1 MVKKQNP
8 GRDDERESRDVT
20 LIVADIIKQADF
32 GRGIVRLD
40 PEIMKQLDLTSGDYL
55 RIYGSRVTH
64 SRVMPSV
71 SMDVGTRYIRM
82 DKIVKGNAGVR
93 TGDKVRVR
101 PVDVG
106 EASKVVLAPQD
117 HMIRVAPDFHTW
129 VKRRLLDFA
138 VTKGDIVLIPIFQR
152 FISLIVV
159 GVSPG
164 TYGKVGPNTMIE
176 VRESPVELARVV
188 LPTVTY
194 EDIGGLREEIQRI
207 REMVELP
214 LRHPELFRHLGIDPP
229 KGVLLFGPPGTG
241 KTLLAKA
248 VANESNAH
256 FISISGPEIMSKY
269 YGESEKRL
277 REIFEEAE
285 KNAPSIIF
293 MDEIDAIAPKRE
305 EVTGEVERRVVA
317 QLLAL
322 MDGLK
327 GRGEVIVIGATN
339 RPEAIDPALRRPGRF
354 DREIEIGVPD
364 REGRKEILLIHTR
377 NMPLADDVD
386 LDKLADITHGFVGA
400 DLAALVREAAMR
412 ALRRLMKEVNLLE
425 SEKLPPE
432 VMEKLKVTMN
442 DFMEAFK
449 DITPSALREV
459 VIQVPNV
466 RWEDIGGLESVKEEL
481 KMAVEWPLKYP
492 ELFEASGARQP
503 KGVLLFGPPGTG
515 KTLLAKAVANESEAN
530 FISVKGPEIMSKWVG
545 ESEKAVRMIFRRAR
559 QAAPAI
565 IFIDEI
571 DSIAPVRGYSSDSG
585 VSERVVSQMLT
596 EMDGLEELRRVVVIA
611 ATNRPDLV
619 DPALLRPGRFDRLI
633 YVPPPDKEARLQ
645 ILRIHTKGK
654 PLAPDVDLEEL
665 AARTEGYTGADLA
678 NLVNLATLMALR
690 EHINKYKDPKEA
702 TAHKSELLVT
712 KRHFDEAMKRVR
724 PLGREEIERYR
735 RLAEEFM
742 RRIPA

>member
-1 MVKKQNP
+1 MVRKQNP
-8 GRDDERESRDVT
+8 GDGERESRDVT

-64 SRVMPSV
+64 CRVMPSV

-101 PVDVG
+101 PVDIG

-138 VTKGDIVLIPIFQR
+138 ATKGDVVLIPIFQR

-159 GVSPG
+159 SLTPG
-164 TYGKVGPNTMIE
+164 TYGKIGPNTIIE

-188 LPTVTY
+188 LPTITY

-229 KGVLLFGPPGTG
+229 KGVLLYGPPGTG

-293 MDEIDAIAPKRE
+293 IDELDSIAPNRN

-377 NMPLADDVD
+377 NMPLADVD
-386 LDKLADITHGFVGA
+386 LDRLADITHGFVGA
-400 DLAALVREAAMR
+400 DLAALVREAAMA
-412 ALRRLMKEVNLLE
+412 ALRRVLPKIDLDAESIPLEVLE
-425 SEKLPPE
+425 E
-432 VMEKLKVTMN
+432 LKVTN
-442 DFMEAFK
+442 EDFFEALK
-449 DITPSALREV
+449 LVQPSALRE
-459 VIQVPNV
+459 ISIEIPNV
-466 RWEDIGGLESVKEEL
+466 TWDDVGGLEDVKREL
-481 KMAVEWPLKYP
+481 REVVELPLKNP
-492 ELFEASGARQP
+492 DAFRRMGIDPPR
-503 KGVLLFGPPGTG
+503 GVLLYGPPGCG
-515 KTLLAKAVANESEAN
+515 KTLIAKAVANESEAN
-530 FISVKGPEIMSKWVG
+530 FISVKGPELLSKWVG
-545 ESEKAVRMIFRRAR
+545 ESEKAVRMIFRKAR
-559 QAAPAI
+559 QVTPAI
-565 IFIDEI
+565 VFIDEI
-571 DSIAPVRGYSSDSG
+571 DSLFPRRGVHADSG

-596 EMDGLEELRRVVVIA
+596 EIDGIHPLRDVVVIG
-611 ATNRPDLV
+611 ATNRPDLI
-619 DPALLRPGRFDRLI
+619 DPALLRPGRLERLV
-633 YVPPPDKEARLQ
+633 YVGPPDFQSRYQ
-645 ILRIHTKGK
+645 ILKVLTKK
-654 PLAPDVDLEEL
+654 VPLAKDVDLRSI
-665 AARTEGYTGADLA
+665 AFMTERYSGADLA
-678 NLVNLATLMALR
+678 ALVREAAMAALR
-690 EHINKYKDPKEA
+690 EDINAEKVE
-702 TAHKSELLVT
+702 S
-712 KRHFDEAMKRVR
+712 RHFEIAMSRVKPSLTDEILKYF
-724 PLGREEIERYR
+724 EEIKKTLRAATIPEERK
-735 RLAEEFM
+735 EETYVY
-742 RRIPA
+742 

>member
-1 MVKKQNP
+1 
-8 GRDDERESRDVT
+8 
-20 LIVADIIKQADF
+20 
-32 GRGIVRLD
+32 
-40 PEIMKQLDLTSGDYL
+40 
-55 RIYGSRVTH
+55 
-64 SRVMPSV
+64 
-71 SMDVGTRYIRM
+71 
-82 DKIVKGNAGVR
+82 
-93 TGDKVRVR
+93 
-101 PVDVG
+101 
-106 EASKVVLAPQD
+106 
-117 HMIRVAPDFHTW
+117 
-129 VKRRLLDFA
+129 
-138 VTKGDIVLIPIFQR
+138 
-152 FISLIVV
+152 
-159 GVSPG
+159 
-164 TYGKVGPNTMIE
+164 

-293 MDEIDAIAPKRE
+293 IDELDSIAPNRN

-400 DLAALVREAAMR
+400 DLAALVREAAMA
-412 ALRRLMKEVNLLE
+412 ALRRVLPKIDLDAESIPLEVLE
-425 SEKLPPE
+425 E
-432 VMEKLKVTMN
+432 LKVTN
-442 DFMEAFK
+442 DDFLEALK
-449 DITPSALREV
+449 LVQPSALRE
-459 VIQVPNV
+459 ISIEIPNV
-466 RWEDIGGLESVKEEL
+466 TWEDVGGLEDVKREL
-481 KMAVEWPLKYP
+481 REIVELPLKNP
-492 ELFEASGARQP
+492 DSFRRMGIEPPR
-503 KGVLLFGPPGTG
+503 GVLLYGPPGCG
-515 KTLLAKAVANESEAN
+515 KTLVAKAVANESEAN
-530 FISVKGPEIMSKWVG
+530 FISVKGPELLSKWVG
-545 ESEKAVRMIFRRAR
+545 ESEKAVRMIFRKAR
-559 QAAPAI
+559 QVAPAI

-571 DSIAPVRGYSSDSG
+571 DSLFPRRGIHADSG

-596 EMDGLEELRRVVVIA
+596 EIDGIQPLRDVVVIG
-611 ATNRPDLV
+611 ATNRPDLI
-619 DPALLRPGRFDRLI
+619 DPAILRPGRLERLV
-633 YVPPPDKEARLQ
+633 YVGPPDAQSRYQ
-645 ILRIHTKGK
+645 ILRVLTKRV
-654 PLAPDVDLEEL
+654 PLARDVDLRRIAL
-665 AARTEGYTGADLA
+665 MTERYSGADLA
-678 NLVNLATLMALR
+678 ALVREAAMAALR
-690 EHINKYKDPKEA
+690 EDLGADKVEA
-702 TAHKSELLVT
+702 
-712 KRHFDEAMKRVR
+712 RHFEIAMSRVKPSLTDEILKYF
-724 PLGREEIERYR
+724 EEVKKTLRAITIPEERK
-735 RLAEEFM
+735 EETYVY
-742 RRIPA
+742 

>member
-1 MVKKQNP
+1 LVKKQNP
-8 GRDDERESRDVT
+8 GDDERESRDVT

-64 SRVMPSV
+64 CRVMPSV

-101 PVDVG
+101 PVDIG

-138 VTKGDIVLIPIFQR
+138 VTKGDVVLIPIFQR

-159 GVSPG
+159 SLTPG
-164 TYGKVGPNTMIE
+164 TYGKIGPNTIIE

-188 LPTVTY
+188 LPTITY
-194 EDIGGLREEIQRI
+194 EDIGGLKDAIQRI

-229 KGVLLFGPPGTG
+229 KGVLLYGPPGTG

-293 MDEIDAIAPKRE
+293 MDEIDSIAPKRE

-386 LDKLADITHGFVGA
+386 LDRLADITHGFVGA
-400 DLAALVREAAMR
+400 DLAALVREAAMA
-412 ALRRLMKEVNLLE
+412 ALRRVLPKIDLDAESVPLEVLE
-425 SEKLPPE
+425 E
-432 VMEKLKVTMN
+432 LKVTMN
-442 DFMEAFK
+442 DFMEALK
-449 DITPSALREV
+449 IVQPSALRE
-459 VIQVPNV
+459 ISIEIPNV
-466 RWEDIGGLESVKEEL
+466 TWEDVGGLEDVKREL
-481 KMAVEWPLKYP
+481 REVVELPLKNP
-492 ELFEASGARQP
+492 DAFKRMGIEPPR
-503 KGVLLFGPPGTG
+503 GVLLYGPPGCG
-515 KTLLAKAVANESEAN
+515 KTLIAKAVANESEAN
-530 FISVKGPEIMSKWVG
+530 FISVKGPELLSKWVG
-545 ESEKAVRMIFRRAR
+545 ESEKAVRMIFRKAR
-559 QAAPAI
+559 QVTPAI
-565 IFIDEI
+565 VFIDEI
-571 DSIAPVRGYSSDSG
+571 DSLFPRRGIHADSG

-596 EMDGLEELRRVVVIA
+596 EIDGIHPLRDVVVIG
-611 ATNRPDLV
+611 ATNRPDLI
-619 DPALLRPGRFDRLI
+619 DPALLRPGRLERLV
-633 YVPPPDKEARLQ
+633 YVGPPDFQSRYQ
-645 ILRIHTKGK
+645 ILKVLTRKV
-654 PLAPDVDLEEL
+654 PLAKDVDLRSIAL
-665 AARTEGYTGADLA
+665 MTERYSGADLA
-678 NLVNLATLMALR
+678 ALVREAAMAALR
-690 EHINKYKDPKEA
+690 EDINAERVE
-702 TAHKSELLVT
+702 S
-712 KRHFDEAMKRVR
+712 RHFEIALSRVKPSLTDEILKYF
-724 PLGREEIERYR
+724 EEIKKTLRAATIPEERK
-735 RLAEEFM
+735 EETYVY
-742 RRIPA
+742 

>member
-1 MVKKQNP
+1 MSEKKVGTLTVAEAHP
-8 GRDDERESRDVT
+8 KDV
-20 LIVADIIKQADF
+20 
-32 GRGIVRLD
+32 GRGIARLD
-40 PEIMKQLDLTSGDYL
+40 P
-55 RIYGSRVTH
+55 
-64 SRVMPSV
+64 RVMEALGINTGDVVMIEGSKVTAAIAWPSY
-71 SMDVGTRYIRM
+71 SSDYGKNLIRIDGYTRR
-82 DKIVKGNAGVR
+82 NAGVAIDD
-93 TGDKVRVR
+93 TVKVWKGVAK
-101 PVDVG
+101 P
-106 EASKVVLAPQD
+106 AKKVVFAPTEPIQLLGGEQYL
-117 HMIRVAPDFHTW
+117 
-129 VKRRLLDFA
+129 KRLLEGRPLVRGDR
-138 VTKGDIVLIPIFQR
+138 VTINVFG
-152 FISLIVV
+152 SLIDLVV
-159 GVSPG
+159 TAINPVADAVIMSADTEIEISEKPV
-164 TYGKVGPNTMIE
+164 TEERKVP
-176 VRESPVELARVV
+176 R
-188 LPTVTY
+188 VTY
-194 EDIGGLREEIQRI
+194 EDIGGLKDAIQRI

-229 KGVLLFGPPGTG
+229 KGVLLYGPPGTG

-293 MDEIDAIAPKRE
+293 IDELDSIAPNRN

-386 LDKLADITHGFVGA
+386 LDRLADITHGFVGA

-432 VMEKLKVTMN
+432 VLEKLKVTMD

-459 VIQVPNV
+459 VVQVPNV
-466 RWEDIGGLESVKEEL
+466 RWDDIGGLDEVKEEL
-481 KMAVEWPLKYP
+481 KMAVEWPLKYTD
-492 ELFEASGARQP
+492 LFEASGARQP
-503 KGVLLFGPPGTG
+503 KGILLFGPPGTG

-545 ESEKAVRMIFRRAR
+545 ESEKAIRMIFKRAR

-565 IFIDEI
+565 IFFDEI
-571 DSIAPVRGYSSDSG
+571 DSIAPIRGYSSDSG
-585 VSERVVSQMLT
+585 VTERVISQLLT
-596 EMDGLEELRRVVVIA
+596 EMDGLEELRKVVVIA
-611 ATNRPDLV
+611 ATNRPDLI

-633 YVPPPDKEARLQ
+633 YVPPPDLAARLQ
-645 ILRIHTKGK
+645 ILKIHTRGK
-654 PLAPDVDLEEL
+654 PLAPDVNLEEL
-665 AARTEGYTGADLA
+665 SSKTEGYTGADLA
-678 NLVNLATLMALR
+678 NLVNLATLMALK

-702 TAHKSELLVT
+702 SAHKSELIIT
-712 KRHFDEAMKRVR
+712 KRHFEEAMKKVR
-724 PLGREEIERYR
+724 PLGKEEIERYKR
-735 RLAEEFM
+735 IAEEFL
-742 RRIPA
+742 RRVSA

>member
-293 MDEIDAIAPKRE
+293 IDELDSIAPNRN

-377 NMPLADDVD
+377 NMPLSDDVD

-400 DLAALVREAAMR
+400 DLAALVREAAMA
-412 ALRRLMKEVNLLE
+412 ALRRVLPKIDLDAESIPLEVLE
-425 SEKLPPE
+425 E
-432 VMEKLKVTMN
+432 LKVTN
-442 DFMEAFK
+442 DDFLEALK
-449 DITPSALREV
+449 LVQPSALRE
-459 VIQVPNV
+459 ISIEIPNV
-466 RWEDIGGLESVKEEL
+466 TWEDVGGLEDVKREL
-481 KMAVEWPLKYP
+481 REIVELPLKNP
-492 ELFEASGARQP
+492 DSFRRMGIEPPR
-503 KGVLLFGPPGTG
+503 GVLLYGPPGCG
-515 KTLLAKAVANESEAN
+515 KTLVAKAVANESEAN
-530 FISVKGPEIMSKWVG
+530 FISVKGPELLSKWVG
-545 ESEKAVRMIFRRAR
+545 ESEKAVRMIFRKAR
-559 QAAPAI
+559 QVAPAI

-571 DSIAPVRGYSSDSG
+571 DSLFPRRGIHADSG

-596 EMDGLEELRRVVVIA
+596 EIDGIQPLRDVVVIG
-611 ATNRPDLV
+611 ATNRPDLI
-619 DPALLRPGRFDRLI
+619 DPAILRPGRLERLV
-633 YVPPPDKEARLQ
+633 YVGPPDAQSRYQ
-645 ILRIHTKGK
+645 ILRVLTKRV
-654 PLAPDVDLEEL
+654 PLARDVDLRRIAL
-665 AARTEGYTGADLA
+665 MTERYSGADLA
-678 NLVNLATLMALR
+678 ALVREAAMAALR
-690 EHINKYKDPKEA
+690 EDLGADKVEA
-702 TAHKSELLVT
+702 
-712 KRHFDEAMKRVR
+712 RHFEIAMSRVKPSLTDEILKYF
-724 PLGREEIERYR
+724 EEVKKTLRAITIPEERK
-735 RLAEEFM
+735 EETYVY
-742 RRIPA
+742 

>member
-1 MVKKQNP
+1 MSEKKVETLTVAEAHP
-8 GRDDERESRDVT
+8 KDV
-20 LIVADIIKQADF
+20 
-32 GRGIVRLD
+32 GRGIARLD
-40 PEIMKQLDLTSGDYL
+40 PRVMEALGINTGDVVMIEGSKVTAAIAWPSYSSDYGKNLIRIDGYTRRNAGAAIDDTVKVWKGVAKPAKKVVFAPTEPIQLLGGEQYLKRLLEGRPLVRGD
-55 RIYGSRVTH
+55 RVTIN
-64 SRVMPSV
+64 VF
-71 SMDVGTRYIRM
+71 G
-82 DKIVKGNAGVR
+82 
-93 TGDKVRVR
+93 
-101 PVDVG
+101 
-106 EASKVVLAPQD
+106 
-117 HMIRVAPDFHTW
+117 
-129 VKRRLLDFA
+129 
-138 VTKGDIVLIPIFQR
+138 
-152 FISLIVV
+152 SLIELVV
-159 GVSPG
+159 TAVNPVADAVIVSADTEIEISEKPV
-164 TYGKVGPNTMIE
+164 TEERKVP
-176 VRESPVELARVV
+176 R
-188 LPTVTY
+188 VTY
-194 EDIGGLREEIQRI
+194 EDIGGLKDAIQKI

-229 KGVLLFGPPGTG
+229 KGVLLYGPPGTG

-293 MDEIDAIAPKRE
+293 IDELDSIAPNRN

-386 LDKLADITHGFVGA
+386 LDRLADITHGFVGA

-432 VMEKLKVTMN
+432 VLEKLKVTMD

-459 VIQVPNV
+459 VVQVPNV
-466 RWEDIGGLESVKEEL
+466 RWDDIGGLDEVKEEL
-481 KMAVEWPLKYP
+481 KMAVEWPLKYL

-503 KGVLLFGPPGTG
+503 KGILLFGPPGTG

-545 ESEKAVRMIFRRAR
+545 ESEKAIRMIFRRAR
-559 QAAPAI
+559 QTAPTI
-565 IFIDEI
+565 IFFDEI
-571 DSIAPVRGYSSDSG
+571 DSIAPIRGYSSDSG
-585 VSERVVSQMLT
+585 VTERVISQLLT
-596 EMDGLEELRRVVVIA
+596 EMDGLEELRKVVVIA
-611 ATNRPDLV
+611 ATNRPDLI

-633 YVPPPDKEARLQ
+633 YVPPPDFAARLQ
-645 ILRIHTKGK
+645 ILKIHTKGK
-654 PLAPDVDLEEL
+654 PLAPDVSLEEL
-665 AARTEGYTGADLA
+665 ASKTEGYTGADLA
-678 NLVNLATLMALR
+678 NLVNIATLMALK

-702 TAHKSELLVT
+702 SAHRSELIIT
-712 KRHFDEAMKRVR
+712 KRHFEEAMKKIR
-724 PLGREEIERYR
+724 PLGKEEIERYKRIADEFLR
-735 RLAEEFM
+735 RAST
-742 RRIPA
+742 

>member
-1 MVKKQNP
+1 MSEKKVGTLTVAEAHP
-8 GRDDERESRDVT
+8 KDV
-20 LIVADIIKQADF
+20 
-32 GRGIVRLD
+32 GRGIARLD
-40 PEIMKQLDLTSGDYL
+40 P
-55 RIYGSRVTH
+55 
-64 SRVMPSV
+64 RVMEALGINTGDVVMIEGSKVTAAIAWPSY
-71 SMDVGTRYIRM
+71 SSDYGKNLIRIDGYTRR
-82 DKIVKGNAGVR
+82 NAGVAIDD
-93 TGDKVRVR
+93 TVKVWKGVAK
-101 PVDVG
+101 P
-106 EASKVVLAPQD
+106 AKKVVFAPTEPIQLLGGEQYL
-117 HMIRVAPDFHTW
+117 
-129 VKRRLLDFA
+129 KRLLEGRPLVRGDR
-138 VTKGDIVLIPIFQR
+138 VTINVFG
-152 FISLIVV
+152 SLIDLVV
-159 GVSPG
+159 TAVNPVADAVIMSADTEIEISEKPV
-164 TYGKVGPNTMIE
+164 TEERKVP
-176 VRESPVELARVV
+176 R
-188 LPTVTY
+188 VTY
-194 EDIGGLREEIQRI
+194 EDIGGLKDAIQKI

-229 KGVLLFGPPGTG
+229 KGVLLYGPPGTG

-386 LDKLADITHGFVGA
+386 LDRLADITHGFVGA

-432 VMEKLKVTMN
+432 VLEKLKVTMD

-459 VIQVPNV
+459 VVQVPNV
-466 RWEDIGGLESVKEEL
+466 RWDDIGGLDEVKEEL

-492 ELFEASGARQP
+492 DLFEASGARQP
-503 KGVLLFGPPGTG
+503 KGILLFGPPGTG

-545 ESEKAVRMIFRRAR
+545 ESEKAIRMIFKRAR

-565 IFIDEI
+565 IFFDEI
-571 DSIAPVRGYSSDSG
+571 DSIAPIRGYSSDSG
-585 VSERVVSQMLT
+585 VTERVISQLLT
-596 EMDGLEELRRVVVIA
+596 EMDGLEELRKVVVIA
-611 ATNRPDLV
+611 ATNRPDLI

-633 YVPPPDKEARLQ
+633 YVPPPDLAARLQ
-645 ILRIHTKGK
+645 ILKIHTRGK
-654 PLAPDVDLEEL
+654 PLAPDVNLEEL
-665 AARTEGYTGADLA
+665 ASKTEGYTGADLA
-678 NLVNLATLMALR
+678 NLVNLATLMALK

-702 TAHKSELLVT
+702 SAHKSELIIT
-712 KRHFDEAMKRVR
+712 KRHFEEAMKKVR
-724 PLGREEIERYR
+724 PLGKEEIERYKR
-735 RLAEEFM
+735 IAEEFL
-742 RRIPA
+742 RRVSA